1 MKNLPKISL
10 IFLAIVSI
18 LALNGDD
25 AFAAFSLSVTPFE
38 GGQNIRFGNISA
50 QANGIVNKEVTL
62 RVTSNINKQYRVIQQ
77 ILDPLSTADGY
88 EVPYTSLR
96 VYAIRGTNKYGTLS
110 VTNEIP
116 VSLSRSILYT
126 SNTQGTPD
134 SFQLVYRLLTS
145 NVPAGSYRGR
155 ISYTLEPIDSSQN
168 SHTVVLNVFA
178 EVSVENAI
186 IIQTQDGSKT
196 ISLKH
201 ADKTKHNFDVSF
213 DIIGGLG
220 QQFKVIQIIPQPLAS
235 PEGKELALESVNF
248 TVRGNKRGVA
258 TSQSTALSK
267 REQVIYTSN
276 INGDPDKFLITYN
289 LGDLSW
295 QRPGRY
301 KTTLKYI
308 LQGTGILNTGLLD
321 IFNLEVEN
329 EKIFQIS
336 AASETGGINFLDLD
350 PKDPPKISEVLI
362 EVKTNLGKPYQV
374 TQNVVSL
381 LSNKAGDT
389 IADKYFTMTTQ
400 SLDTKGDLKILAKS
414 PVKKGDTLLFTSDKD
429 GSPAQFAI
437 VYELRVPREVKKGN
451 YSTQILYS
459 LSEI

>member
-1 MKNLPKISL
+1 MKNLPKISV
-10 IFLAIVSI
+10 IFLAIFSI
-18 LALNGDD
+18 LTLTGNV

-50 QANGIVNKEVTL
+50 QANGVVNKEVTL
-62 RVTSNINKQYRVIQQ
+62 RVTSNISKQYRIIQQ
-77 ILDPLSTADGY
+77 VLNPLSTVTGY

-145 NVPAGSYRGR
+145 EVPAGSYRGR
-155 ISYTLEPIDSSQN
+155 ISYTLEPIDSSEN

-186 IIQTQDGSKT
+186 IIETQDNSKT

-201 ADKTKHNFDVSF
+201 ADKTKHSFEVGF

-220 QQFKVIQIIPQPLAS
+220 QQFKIIQVIPQPLAS
-235 PEGKELALESVNF
+235 LEGKKLALESVNF
-248 TVRGNKRGVA
+248 NVRGNKRGIA
-258 TSQSTALSK
+258 AAQSTTLSK

-276 INGDPDKFLITYN
+276 ISGDPDNFIITYR

-308 LQGTGILNTGLLD
+308 LRGTGILNSGLLD

-329 EKIFQIS
+329 EKIFQIN
-336 AASETGGINFLDLD
+336 ATSETGGINFLELD
-350 PKDPPKISEVLI
+350 PKNPPQISEVLI
-362 EVKTNLGKPYQV
+362 EVKTNVGKPYQI
-374 TQNVVSL
+374 TQNVISL
-381 LSNKAGDT
+381 LANKAGDT
-389 IADKYFTMTTQ
+389 IKDKYFTVNTE
-400 SLDTKGDLKILAKS
+400 SIDTKGDLKILTKS
-414 PVKKGDTLLFTSDKD
+414 PVKKGDTILFTSDKY
-429 GSPAQFAI
+429 GTSTQFGI
-437 VYELRVPREVKKGN
+437 VYELQVPRDVKRGN